1 METREQCNQF
11 YQMLHYLDSD
21 EHHDIVALYALSAL
35 EAPLQVLQYKVDRML
50 GRVES
55 NSVYD

>member
-1 METREQCNQF
+1 M
-11 YQMLHYLDSD
+11 MHYLDRD
-21 EHHDIVALYALSAL
+21 EHHDIVALYALSFL